1 MKQWNKA
8 VFTSSE
14 NNELVHH
21 TLICEEILLQT
32 TNKWELPS
40 LRRNFSKKSWHT
52 WSFRDIINKNVMI
65 TSESMSGLLLCL

>member
-1 MKQWNKA
+1 MKQWNKV
-8 VFTSSE
+8 VFSSSE

-21 TLICEEILLQT
+21 TLMCEEILLQT

-40 LRRNFSKKSWHT
+40 LGRNFSKKSCHT